1 MGTVMLNQSMNVCR
15 LCGKEQLDSTISLF
29 ENSNDPSLKEEISF
43 FLPIQV
49 NIVVNGASYSCQNII
64 SYLIFSLKL
73 IHDNFSAFSK

>member
-29 ENSNDPSLKEEISF
+29 ENTNDPSLKEEISF

-49 NIVVNGASYSCQNII
+49 NIVVNGVSYSCQNINLNAI
-64 SYLIFSLKL
+64 VLNLFIETYP
-73 IHDNFSAFSK
+73 

>member
-49 NIVVNGASYSCQNII
+49 NIVVNGASYSCQNINAI
-64 SYLIFSLKL
+64 VLSFFIETYP
-73 IHDNFSAFSK
+73 

>member
-49 NIVVNGASYSCQNII
+49 NIVVNGANYSCQNINAI
-64 SYLIFSLKL
+64 VL
-73 IHDNFSAFSK
+73 NFFIETYP

>member
-29 ENSNDPSLKEEISF
+29 ENTNDPSLKEEISF

-49 NIVVNGASYSCQNII
+49 NIVVNGVSYSCQNINAI
-64 SYLIFSLKL
+64 VLNLFIETYP
-73 IHDNFSAFSK
+73 